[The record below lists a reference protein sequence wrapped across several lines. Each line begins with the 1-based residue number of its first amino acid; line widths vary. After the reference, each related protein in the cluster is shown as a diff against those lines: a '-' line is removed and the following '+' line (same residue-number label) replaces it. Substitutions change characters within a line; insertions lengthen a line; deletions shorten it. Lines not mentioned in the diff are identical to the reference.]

1 MNNQKSRFMTYTRQ
15 LLLHALHRPL
25 FTVTAV
31 LFNASCALYFFFGT
45 GFFSGAGTSDLRM
58 FFASI
63 PYISII
69 ILPLVCFKK
78 EDSFYAEMIPLSP
91 REKVWAEFSSRF
103 LQFIIMSVLLPV
115 IPVCVGFFGD
125 TDPGQT
131 AAGFL
136 LLVFYAASAVS
147 LCTLCSAVC
156 NPLVSFIVSALFIAV
171 GDFSQNVPV
180 LRYMSFA
187 YHFDAASRGIADS
200 RDILFYFCSALLFMH
215 CAVLAD
221 EHARGKKYTKKQRLY
236 EGAVFGIIILSFLNS
251 MRYYFRTDLTRD
263 RRYTLSSYTR
273 TLQTKLSAPLKITY
287 YESPAVERVYPRTS
301 AVYDYLEIYADGSS
315 DISIARKNPDKD
327 NLSQYLEHSGIR
339 SQQIQ
344 TGGANRVEYLNVY
357 SAVVLEYLGKA
368 QVLPFVVSPDQLEY
382 DLDRC
387 VSVLTGGK
395 IIKTALLSG
404 NGLDVE
410 KYYSYVRPWFESQLI
425 SCSVLQQ
432 GSDAF
437 ASSVAQTSSDTMII
451 VLGSS
456 VLTSKTADALADF
469 RERGGKTIYAVSPY
483 VADIEGDWSLSRQTD
498 TSVTDMLSSWGFSF
512 TSSIAADISCARITL
527 SSSTDAQGVQ
537 TDTVHSQ
544 TMNYPLWISIMPQTN
559 APRGMTLYW
568 LTPVVMDGE
577 NVHELLSTSKSSWN
591 IEEDSGS
598 PQKLFETNPF
608 IVNKMKIPEQRM
620 KQTAAASDGNTT
632 VIGDQYFASSIMM
645 EYSGGESGDYRNL
658 DFLTYLILTMEGEH
672 GLADLQSRAVIDIS
686 LYKAADAQSFRAFMI
701 RTLAAL
707 FGFIPLLYISFAAA
721 LAVER
726 KKKNKEAEKRLNYE
740 KK

>member
-215 CAVLAD
+215 CTVLAD
-221 EHARGKKYTKKQRLY
+221 EHARGKKYTKKQRMY
-236 EGAVFGIIILSFLNS
+236 EAAVFGIIILSFLNS

-287 YESPAVERVYPRTS
+287 Y
-301 AVYDYLEIYADGSS
+301 
-315 DISIARKNPDKD
+315 
-327 NLSQYLEHSGIR
+327 
-339 SQQIQ
+339 
-344 TGGANRVEYLNVY
+344 
-357 SAVVLEYLGKA
+357 
-368 QVLPFVVSPDQLEY
+368 
-382 DLDRC
+382 
-387 VSVLTGGK
+387 
-395 IIKTALLSG
+395 
-404 NGLDVE
+404 
-410 KYYSYVRPWFESQLI
+410 
-425 SCSVLQQ
+425 
-432 GSDAF
+432 
-437 ASSVAQTSSDTMII
+437 
-451 VLGSS
+451 
-456 VLTSKTADALADF
+456 
-469 RERGGKTIYAVSPY
+469 
-483 VADIEGDWSLSRQTD
+483 
-498 TSVTDMLSSWGFSF
+498 
-512 TSSIAADISCARITL
+512 
-527 SSSTDAQGVQ
+527 
-537 TDTVHSQ
+537 
-544 TMNYPLWISIMPQTN
+544 
-559 APRGMTLYW
+559 
-568 LTPVVMDGE
+568 
-577 NVHELLSTSKSSWN
+577 
-591 IEEDSGS
+591 
-598 PQKLFETNPF
+598 
-608 IVNKMKIPEQRM
+608 
-620 KQTAAASDGNTT
+620 
-632 VIGDQYFASSIMM
+632 
-645 EYSGGESGDYRNL
+645 
-658 DFLTYLILTMEGEH
+658 
-672 GLADLQSRAVIDIS
+672 
-686 LYKAADAQSFRAFMI
+686 
-701 RTLAAL
+701 
-707 FGFIPLLYISFAAA
+707 
-721 LAVER
+721 
-726 KKKNKEAEKRLNYE
+726 
-740 KK
+740 